1 MKIEGQA
8 PISMAVSILCL
19 LVLPLQAGCQALG
32 GSDAN
37 ATISA
42 DLTLV
47 DSESESIRAAATAEQ
62 QMVVETIVAGG
73 TRISRLAAVNAAL
86 GATLRAHQT
95 GTPVVS
101 AVVVSADDM
110 GNSLEDDM
118 MDSESPSAPPASV
131 MTVSDP
137 STASSLDPDSGC
149 STGTVRLFSPGAE
162 RIYMTAVV
170 SALQLGTLFEVDWR
184 FNARSLYRGS
194 WLADFS
200 SASVCVW
207 FYATPVDFPF
217 MPGSYSATLYAD
229 GVAQGTTDFSIAN
242 E

>member
-1 MKIEGQA
+1 MKVEGQLR
-8 PISMAVSILCL
+8 ISMAVSILCL
-19 LVLPLQAGCQALG
+19 LVLPLQAGCQAFG

-95 GTPVVS
+95 GTPEVS

-110 GNSLEDDM
+110 GSSLEDDM

-131 MTVSDP
+131 MTVSDLT
-137 STASSLDPDSGC
+137 TASSLDPDSGC
-149 STGTVRLFSPGAE
+149 STGTVRQFSPGAE

-170 SALQLGTLFEVDWR
+170 SALQIGTLFEVDWR

-217 MPGSYSATLYAD
+217 LPGSYSATLYAD

>member
-1 MKIEGQA
+1 MKVEGRV
-8 PISMAVSILCL
+8 PITMAVSVLCL
-19 LVLPLQAGCQALG
+19 LVLPLHAGCQAFG
-32 GSDAN
+32 GSDVN
-37 ATISA
+37 ATIGA

-47 DSESESIRAAATAEQ
+47 ASESDSIRAAATAEQ

-73 TRISRLAAVNAAL
+73 TRISKLAAVNAAL

-95 GTPVVS
+95 GTPEVS

-110 GNSLEDDM
+110 GSSLEGDM
-118 MDSESPSAPPASV
+118 MDNESLRAPPASAI
-131 MTVSDP
+131 TVSEF
-137 STASSLDPDSGC
+137 STASRLDPDSGC
-149 STGTVRLFSPGAE
+149 STGTVRQFNPAAE
-162 RIYMTAVV
+162 RIYVSAEV
-170 SALQLGTLFEVDWR
+170 SALQIGTLFEVDWR

-194 WLADFS
+194 WLADFA

-217 MPGSYSATLYAD
+217 LPGNYSATLYAD